1 MLTRQTQY
9 QNGTHE
15 DDDFDDEGILAASIV
30 EAIQNDDEDPSQTL
44 QTLQSREDDLQSRLQ
59 AAATPL
65 EYQASLEA
73 RYASYD
79 NYCSLFHFILN
90 SNGPVE
96 LDLPTVRPAICSCD
110 TNDK

>member
-1 MLTRQTQY
+1 MLSSSRAY
-9 QNGTHE
+9 QNGTQN
-15 DDDFDDEGILAASIV
+15 DDDSDDEGLLTTSV
-30 EAIQNDDEDPSQTL
+30 MEAMHNEGDDSSQLLQN
-44 QTLQSREDDLQSRLQ
+44 LQSREDDLQSRLQ

-79 NYCSLFHFILN
+79 NYCSLFHYILN

-96 LDLPTVRPAICSCD
+96 LNLPNVRTSGMHHI
-110 TNDK
+110 